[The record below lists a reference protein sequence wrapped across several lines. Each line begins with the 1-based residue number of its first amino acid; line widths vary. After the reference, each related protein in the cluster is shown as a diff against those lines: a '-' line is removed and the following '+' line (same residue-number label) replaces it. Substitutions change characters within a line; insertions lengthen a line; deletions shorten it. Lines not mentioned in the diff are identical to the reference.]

1 MGQSIAGLV
10 ARSDTP
16 AYSRALYAS
25 SLPEIDMFD
34 SLPVLPPDSILGLA
48 AACRADPNPDKV
60 DLTLGVYMD
69 ETGLCP
75 VFESVQQAQRELVS
89 EERTK
94 VYMPPMGDTAY
105 LSGIRSLVL
114 GADVEGRLGNRV
126 TAVQTPGGCGAVRLG
141 AEVLYAAAPHTTV
154 WVSDPSWPVHIPL
167 MGSVGLHFRTYRY
180 YSPELKTLDFAGMLA
195 DLEQASPGD
204 VVLLHGCCH
213 NPSGADPSAEQW
225 QQLASLLVERQLL
238 PMIDFAYQGMGA
250 GLDEDAMGLRSV
262 LASVP
267 EMIIAVSSSK
277 NIGLYRERAGA
288 VIFVGGDDRAAEAMA
303 SQAVAAAR
311 RVYSMPPAHGAL
323 LAGRVL
329 SSPELRRAWSL
340 ELEQICSRINALRT
354 TLRDALVTA
363 TGRDFDFIGRENG
376 MFSFLGLTVAQAE
389 RLRREQSVYMLDS
402 SRINI
407 AGLNDRNVSRVI
419 DAVVSVL

>member
-1 MGQSIAGLV
+1 
-10 ARSDTP
+10 
-16 AYSRALYAS
+16 
-25 SLPEIDMFD
+25 MFD

-75 VFESVQQAQRELVS
+75 VFDAVQQAQQALVS

-94 VYMPPMGDTAY
+94 VYMPPQGDLDY
-105 LSGIRSLVL
+105 LNGIRSLVFGETGLTTL
-114 GADVEGRLGNRV
+114 GDR
-126 TAVQTPGGCGAVRLG
+126 TSAVQTPGGCGAVRLG
-141 AEVLYAAAPHTTV
+141 AEVLYAAAPEATV
-154 WVSDPSWPVHIPL
+154 WVSDPTWPVHIPL
-167 MGSVGLHFRTYRY
+167 MGSVGLQFKSYRY
-180 YSPELKTLDFAGMLA
+180 YSSDMKGLDFEAMLA
-195 DLEQASPGD
+195 DLESAKPGD

-213 NPSGADPSAEQW
+213 NPSGVDPTLEQW
-225 QQLASLLVERQLL
+225 RVLADLMSERQLL

-250 GLDEDAMGLRSV
+250 GLDQDAAGIRAV
-262 LASVP
+262 LERVP

-288 VIFVGGDDRAAEAMA
+288 VVFVGGDARAAEAMA
-303 SQAVAAAR
+303 SQAVSAAR

-329 SSPELRRAWSL
+329 SSSQLRSSWEVELG
-340 ELEQICSRINALRT
+340 QICERINGLRGQFQEALT
-354 TLRDALVTA
+354 AA
-363 TGRDFDFIGRENG
+363 TGRDFGFIGTEHG
-376 MFSFLGLTVAQAE
+376 MFSFLGLSVEQAQ
-389 RLRREQSVYMLDS
+389 RLREEQSVYMLDS

-407 AGLNDRNVSRVI
+407 AGLNANNLGRVVE
-419 DAVVSVL
+419 AVASVL

>member
-1 MGQSIAGLV
+1 
-10 ARSDTP
+10 
-16 AYSRALYAS
+16 
-25 SLPEIDMFD
+25 MFD

-75 VFESVQQAQRELVS
+75 VFEAVQQAQQALVS

-94 VYMPPMGDTAY
+94 VYMPPQGDLDY
-105 LSGIRSLVL
+105 LNGIRSLVFGETGLTTL
-114 GADVEGRLGNRV
+114 GDR
-126 TAVQTPGGCGAVRLG
+126 TSAVQTPGGCGAVRLG
-141 AEVLYAAAPHTTV
+141 AEVLYAAAPEATV
-154 WVSDPSWPVHIPL
+154 WVSDPTWPVHIPL
-167 MGSVGLHFRTYRY
+167 MGSVGLQFKSYRY
-180 YSPELKTLDFAGMLA
+180 YSSDMKGLDFEAMLA
-195 DLEQASPGD
+195 DLESATPGD

-213 NPSGADPSAEQW
+213 NPSGVDPTLEQW
-225 QQLASLLVERQLL
+225 RVLADLMSERQLL

-250 GLDEDAMGLRSV
+250 GLDQDAAGIRAV
-262 LASVP
+262 LERVP

-288 VIFVGGDDRAAEAMA
+288 VVFVGGDARAAEAMA
-303 SQAVAAAR
+303 SQAVSAAR

-329 SSPELRRAWSL
+329 SSSQLRSSWEAELG
-340 ELEQICSRINALRT
+340 QICERINGLRGQFQEALT
-354 TLRDALVTA
+354 TA
-363 TGRDFDFIGRENG
+363 TGRDFGFIGTEHG
-376 MFSFLGLTVAQAE
+376 MFSFLGLSVEQAQ
-389 RLRREQSVYMLDS
+389 RLREEQSVYMLDS

-407 AGLNDRNVSRVI
+407 AGLNANNLGRVVE
-419 DAVVSVL
+419 AVASVL

>member
-1 MGQSIAGLV
+1 
-10 ARSDTP
+10 
-16 AYSRALYAS
+16 
-25 SLPEIDMFD
+25 MFD

-75 VFESVQQAQRELVS
+75 VFEAVQQAQQALVR

-94 VYMPPMGDTAY
+94 VYMSPQGDPDY
-105 LSGIRSLVL
+105 LNGIRSLVFGEAGMADL
-114 GADVEGRLGNRV
+114 GDR
-126 TAVQTPGGCGAVRLG
+126 TSAVQTPGGCGAVRLG
-141 AEVLYAAAPHTTV
+141 AEVLHAAAPDATV
-154 WVSDPSWPVHIPL
+154 WVSDPTWPVHIPL
-167 MGSVGLHFRTYRY
+167 MGSVGLQFKTYGY
-180 YSPELKTLDFAGMLA
+180 YSAEKKGLDFDAMLA
-195 DLEQASPGD
+195 DLEGARAGD

-213 NPSGADPSAEQW
+213 NPSGVDPTLEQW
-225 QQLASLLVERQLL
+225 GILADLMSERQLL

-250 GLDEDAMGLRSV
+250 GLDEDAMGIRAMLER
-262 LASVP
+262 VP

-288 VIFVGGDDRAAEAMA
+288 VVFVGGDARAAEAMA
-303 SQAVAAAR
+303 SQAVSAAR

-329 SSPELRRAWSL
+329 SSP
-340 ELEQICSRINALRT
+340 ALRT
-354 TLRDALVTA
+354 VWEAELGQICQRINGLRGQFEEALTTA
-363 TGRDFDFIGRENG
+363 TGRDFGFIGTEHG
-376 MFSFLGLTVAQAE
+376 MFSFLGLSVEQAQ
-389 RLRREQSVYMLDS
+389 RLRTEQSVYMLDS

-407 AGLNDRNVSRVI
+407 AGLNTNNLGRVV
-419 DAVVSVL
+419 DAVASVL

>member
-1 MGQSIAGLV
+1 
-10 ARSDTP
+10 
-16 AYSRALYAS
+16 
-25 SLPEIDMFD
+25 MFD

-75 VFESVQQAQRELVS
+75 VFEAVQQAQQALVS

-94 VYMPPMGDTAY
+94 VYMPPQGDLDY
-105 LSGIRSLVL
+105 LNGIRSLVFGETGL
-114 GADVEGRLGNRV
+114 TTLADR
-126 TAVQTPGGCGAVRLG
+126 TSAVQTPGGCGAVRLG
-141 AEVLYAAAPHTTV
+141 AEVLYAAAPEATV
-154 WVSDPSWPVHIPL
+154 WVSDPTWPVHIPL
-167 MGSVGLHFRTYRY
+167 MGSVGLQFKSYRY
-180 YSPELKTLDFAGMLA
+180 YSSDMKGLDFEAMLA
-195 DLEQASPGD
+195 DLESAKPGD

-213 NPSGADPSAEQW
+213 NPSGVDPTLEQW
-225 QQLASLLVERQLL
+225 RVLADLMSERQLL

-250 GLDEDAMGLRSV
+250 GLDQDAAGIRAV
-262 LASVP
+262 LERVP

-288 VIFVGGDDRAAEAMA
+288 VVFVGGDARAAEAMA
-303 SQAVAAAR
+303 SQAVSAAR

-329 SSPELRRAWSL
+329 SSSQLRSSWEVELG
-340 ELEQICSRINALRT
+340 QICERINGLRGQFQEALT
-354 TLRDALVTA
+354 TA
-363 TGRDFDFIGRENG
+363 TGRDFGFIGTEHG
-376 MFSFLGLTVAQAE
+376 MFSFLGLSVEQAQ
-389 RLRREQSVYMLDS
+389 RLREEQSVYMLDS

-407 AGLNDRNVSRVI
+407 AGLNANNLGRVVE
-419 DAVVSVL
+419 AVATVL

>member
-1 MGQSIAGLV
+1 
-10 ARSDTP
+10 
-16 AYSRALYAS
+16 
-25 SLPEIDMFD
+25 MFD

-75 VFESVQQAQRELVS
+75 VFESVQKAQRELVS
-89 EERTK
+89 DEKTK
-94 VYMPPMGDTAY
+94 VYMPPVGDAAY
-105 LSGIRSLVL
+105 LSGIGSLVL
-114 GADVEGRLGNRV
+114 GADLEGRLGNRV

-141 AEVLYAAAPHTTV
+141 AEVLHAAAPDTTV
-154 WVSDPSWPVHIPL
+154 WVSDPTWPVHIPL
-167 MGSVGLHFRTYRY
+167 MGSVGLQLRTYRY
-180 YSPELKTLDFAGMLA
+180 YSPQLKGLDFNAMLA

-204 VVLLHGCCH
+204 VVLFHGCCH
-213 NPSGADPSAEQW
+213 NPSGADPSAQQW
-225 QQLASLLVERQLL
+225 QQLASLLVEKQLL

-250 GLDEDAMGLRSV
+250 GLDKDAQGLRSV

-267 EMIIAVSSSK
+267 EVIIAVSSSK

-288 VIFVGGDDRAAEAMA
+288 VIFIGGDDRAAEAMA
-303 SQAVAAAR
+303 SQAIAAAR

-329 SSPELRRAWSL
+329 SSPELRQAWMG
-340 ELEQICSRINALRT
+340 ELDQICGRINGLRASF
-354 TLRDALVTA
+354 RDALVAA

-376 MFSFLGLTVAQAE
+376 MFSFLGLSVEQAQ
-389 RLRREQSVYMLDS
+389 RLRSEKSVYMLDS

-407 AGLNDRNVSRVI
+407 AGLNAGNLSRVV

>member
-1 MGQSIAGLV
+1 
-10 ARSDTP
+10 
-16 AYSRALYAS
+16 
-25 SLPEIDMFD
+25 MFD

-75 VFESVQQAQRELVS
+75 VFEAVQQAQQALVS
-89 EERTK
+89 EEQTK
-94 VYMPPMGDTAY
+94 VYMPPQGDPDY
-105 LSGIRSLVL
+105 LAGIRSLVL
-114 GADVEGRLGNRV
+114 GDAGMASLGDRSS
-126 TAVQTPGGCGAVRLG
+126 AVQTPGGCGAVRLG
-141 AEVLYAAAPHTTV
+141 AEVLHAAAPTATV
-154 WVSDPSWPVHIPL
+154 WVSDPTWPVHIPL
-167 MGSVGLHFRTYRY
+167 MGSVGLQFKTYRY
-180 YSPELKTLDFAGMLA
+180 YSSEMKGLDFDAMIS
-195 DLEQASPGD
+195 DLEDARSGD

-213 NPSGADPSAEQW
+213 NPSGVDPTKEQW
-225 QQLASLLVERQLL
+225 ATLAELLAERQLL

-250 GLDEDAMGLRSV
+250 GLDEDAAGIRTV
-262 LASVP
+262 LERVP

-288 VIFVGGDDRAAEAMA
+288 VVFVGGDARAAEAMA

-329 SSPELRRAWSL
+329 SSPGLKSLWQTELG
-340 ELEQICSRINALRT
+340 QICERINGLRGQF
-354 TLRDALVTA
+354 RDALTTA
-363 TGRDFDFIGRENG
+363 TGEDFGFIGTEHG
-376 MFSFLGLTVAQAE
+376 MFSFLGLSVEQAQ
-389 RLRREQSVYMLDS
+389 RLREEQSVYMLDS

-407 AGLNDRNVSRVI
+407 AGLNANNLGRVVE
-419 DAVVSVL
+419 AVAAVL

>member
-1 MGQSIAGLV
+1 
-10 ARSDTP
+10 
-16 AYSRALYAS
+16 
-25 SLPEIDMFD
+25 MFD

-75 VFESVQQAQRELVS
+75 VFEAVQQAQQALVS

-94 VYMPPMGDTAY
+94 VYMPPQGDLDY
-105 LSGIRSLVL
+105 LNGIRSLVFGETGLTTL
-114 GADVEGRLGNRV
+114 GDR
-126 TAVQTPGGCGAVRLG
+126 TSAVQTPGGCGAVRLG
-141 AEVLYAAAPHTTV
+141 AEVLYAAAPEATV
-154 WVSDPSWPVHIPL
+154 WVSDPTWPVHIPL
-167 MGSVGLHFRTYRY
+167 MGSVGLQFKSYRY
-180 YSPELKTLDFAGMLA
+180 YSSDMKGLDFEAMLA
-195 DLEQASPGD
+195 DLESAKPGD

-213 NPSGADPSAEQW
+213 NPSGVDPTLEQW
-225 QQLASLLVERQLL
+225 RVLADLMSERQLL

-250 GLDEDAMGLRSV
+250 GLDQDAAGIRAV
-262 LASVP
+262 LERVP

-288 VIFVGGDDRAAEAMA
+288 VVFVGGDARAAEAMA
-303 SQAVAAAR
+303 SQAVSAAR

-329 SSPELRRAWSL
+329 SSSQLRSSWEAELG
-340 ELEQICSRINALRT
+340 QICERINGLRSEFQEALT
-354 TLRDALVTA
+354 TV
-363 TGRDFDFIGRENG
+363 TGRDFGFIGTEHG
-376 MFSFLGLTVAQAE
+376 MFSFLGLSVEQAQ
-389 RLRREQSVYMLDS
+389 RLREEQSVYMLDS

-407 AGLNDRNVSRVI
+407 AGLNANNLGRVVE
-419 DAVVSVL
+419 AVAAVL

>member
-1 MGQSIAGLV
+1 
-10 ARSDTP
+10 
-16 AYSRALYAS
+16 
-25 SLPEIDMFD
+25 MFD

-75 VFESVQQAQRELVS
+75 VFEAVQQAQQALVS

-94 VYMPPMGDTAY
+94 VYMPPQGDLDY
-105 LSGIRSLVL
+105 LNGIRSLVFAETGLTTL
-114 GADVEGRLGNRV
+114 GDR
-126 TAVQTPGGCGAVRLG
+126 TSAVQTPGGCGAVRLG
-141 AEVLYAAAPHTTV
+141 AEVLYAAAPEATV
-154 WVSDPSWPVHIPL
+154 WVSDPTWPVHIPL
-167 MGSVGLHFRTYRY
+167 MGSVGLQFKSYRY
-180 YSPELKTLDFAGMLA
+180 YSSDMKGLDFEAMLA
-195 DLEQASPGD
+195 DLESAKPGD

-213 NPSGADPSAEQW
+213 NPSGVDPTLEQW
-225 QQLASLLVERQLL
+225 RVLADLMSERQLL

-250 GLDEDAMGLRSV
+250 GLDQDAAGIRAV
-262 LASVP
+262 LERVP

-288 VIFVGGDDRAAEAMA
+288 VVFVGGDARAAEAMA
-303 SQAVAAAR
+303 SQAVSAAR

-329 SSPELRRAWSL
+329 SSAQLRSSWEAELG
-340 ELEQICSRINALRT
+340 QICERINGLRGQFQEALT
-354 TLRDALVTA
+354 TA
-363 TGRDFDFIGRENG
+363 TGRDFGFIGTEHG
-376 MFSFLGLTVAQAE
+376 MFSFLGLSVEQAQ
-389 RLRREQSVYMLDS
+389 RLREEQSVYMLDS

-407 AGLNDRNVSRVI
+407 AGLNANNLGRVVE
-419 DAVVSVL
+419 AVASVL